1 MPDKP
6 LPNEDQFVTMVSV
19 RDGNIY
25 VTSARALVAKQNSI
39 GLHIDTTL
47 SEPPPFER
55 AQPLTLLYTR
65 GDRVLRLKAVV
76 REPIDRE
83 RLTVQPV
90 GDVAEGDRRD
100 FRRADVDARVWAQ
113 AAGVPSVEEAMA
125 AQSKRSVPLEEME
138 TQSINLSGSGIQL
151 DFPADKGPVKVSDLL
166 DIRVEL
172 PLPSPS
178 VIAVIGEVVSEPR
191 DIDGTRRVAVRF
203 TEISESDQD
212 LVVYTVFSRYFEA
225 EGLGEDLAHFEV

>member
-1 MPDKP
+1 MSDKP

-25 VTSARALVAKQNSI
+25 VTSARALVSKQNSI
-39 GLHIDTTL
+39 GLQIDTTL
-47 SEPPPFER
+47 SEPPVFER

-100 FRRADVDARVWAQ
+100 FRRADVDAKVWASL
-113 AAGVPSVEEAMA
+113 AASVSVEEAMA
-125 AQSKRSVPLEEME
+125 AQAARPVALEAMA

-151 DFPADKGPVKVSDLL
+151 NFPADQGEVVTGTLL
-166 DIRVEL
+166 DVRVEL
-172 PLPSPS
+172 PLPSPT
-178 VIAVIGEVVSEPR
+178 VIAVIGEVVGTPR
-191 DIDGTRRVAVRF
+191 DVDGVRRLAVRF
-203 TEISESDQD
+203 TEISEADQD

-225 EGLGEDLAHFEV
+225 EGLGEDLAHFEA

>member
-1 MPDKP
+1 MSDKP

-25 VTSARALVAKQNSI
+25 VTSARALVSKQNSI
-39 GLHIDTTL
+39 GLQIDTTL
-47 SEPPPFER
+47 SEPPAFER
-55 AQPLTLLYTR
+55 AQPLTLLYTL

-100 FRRADVDARVWAQ
+100 FRRADVEARVWA
-113 AAGVPSVEEAMA
+113 AVADSLIVEEAMA
-125 AQSKRSVPLEEME
+125 AQAQRTVSADQME

-151 DFPADKGPVKVSDLL
+151 DFPTERGALVTGSLL
-166 DIRVEL
+166 DVRVEL
-172 PLPSPS
+172 PLPSPT
-178 VIAVIGEVVSEPR
+178 VIAVIGEVVGTPR
-191 DIDGTRRVAVRF
+191 DIDGVRRVAVRF

-225 EGLGEDLAHFEV
+225 EGLGEDLAHFES